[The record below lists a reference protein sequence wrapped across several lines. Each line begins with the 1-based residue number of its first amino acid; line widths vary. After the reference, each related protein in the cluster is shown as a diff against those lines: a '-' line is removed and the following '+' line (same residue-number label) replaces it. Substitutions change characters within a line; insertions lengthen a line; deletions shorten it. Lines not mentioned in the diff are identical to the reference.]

1 LYRVV
6 GTRCLHST
14 KYASIDYTLHYYIY
28 QHSSPTQPFSSSTSS
43 ILPHFTLLPSPTNQL
58 NYNGKPSL
66 PSINTSTRLTF
77 SLPSLLSHPRPLP
90 PRPLRLLPPH
100 PRLPPRYVLSSSP
113 YINSTNIQAA
123 KTSAAKADGGKKR
136 SKKRVETYSSYIY
149 KVLKQVH
156 PDTGIS

>member
-1 LYRVV
+1 MVRL
-6 GTRCLHST
+6 
-14 KYASIDYTLHYYIY
+14 
-28 QHSSPTQPFSSSTSS
+28 PF
-43 ILPHFTLLPSPTNQL
+43 LPSLTQL
-58 NYNGKPSL
+58 TY
-66 PSINTSTRLTF
+66 

-100 PRLPPRYVLSSSP
+100 PRLPPRYVLFLTHT
-113 YINSTNIQAA
+113 STLTYIQAA